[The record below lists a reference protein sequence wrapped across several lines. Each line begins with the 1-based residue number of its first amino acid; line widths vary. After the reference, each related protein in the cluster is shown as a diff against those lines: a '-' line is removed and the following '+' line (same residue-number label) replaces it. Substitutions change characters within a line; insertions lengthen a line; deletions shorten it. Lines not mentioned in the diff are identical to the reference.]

1 MKFIA
6 IACDHAGLDAKIH
19 ILLHYATQEEFV
31 FEDYGTYT
39 HSSCDYPVFG
49 KKAAKHVANGDC
61 EYGIVIC
68 GTGIGISMA
77 ANKVK
82 GIRCAVGY
90 SDQATI
96 LSRKHNDANMIA
108 FGARTM
114 TVEEMIKRIDL
125 FLHTEFEG
133 GRHQKRVNL
142 IEK

>member
-6 IACDHAGLDAKIH
+6 VACDHAGFEAKIK
-19 ILLHYATQEEFV
+19 ILLHYATQKEFV

-39 HSSCDYPVFG
+39 PSACDYPVFG

-61 EYGIVIC
+61 AYGIVIC
-68 GTGIGISMA
+68 GTGVGISMA
-77 ANKVK
+77 TNKVP

-90 SDQATI
+90 SNEVTA
-96 LSRKHNDANMIA
+96 LARKHNDANMIA

-114 TVEEMIKRIDL
+114 TVDEMIERIDI
-125 FLHTEFEG
+125 FLHTDFEG
-133 GRHQKRVNL
+133 GRHQTRVNL